1 MEVLIVFWLVFAA
14 VGYWISGQKNC
25 EGSEGCLLGLL
36 LGPIGLLIEAVLPTI
51 PRQAAPGNQPSTPFL
66 TTEEMKAVIKVRE
79 VAEAKAE
86 ELRKRTAAL
95 QREEE
100 QRIAQEHAA
109 ERKLQ
114 EQERAAEELRQR
126 IERDQKERLR
136 QEKREELWRKLQAR
150 REQLEAL
157 PEELW
162 RKLQAR
168 REQLE
173 ALPEGIKIV
182 VGVAIGI
189 VAIAALFA
197 IIVMLA
203 PK

>member
-1 MEVLIVFWLVFAA
+1 MRPR
-14 VGYWISGQKNC
+14 GSCRNKNVRPRNC
-25 EGSEGCLLGLL
+25 GKGLN
-36 LGPIGLLIEAVLPTI
+36 E
-51 PRQAAPGNQPSTPFL
+51 
-66 TTEEMKAVIKVRE
+66 IK
-79 VAEAKAE
+79 KS
-86 ELRKRTAAL
+86 
-95 QREEE
+95 
-100 QRIAQEHAA
+100 
-109 ERKLQ
+109 
-114 EQERAAEELRQR
+114 
-126 IERDQKERLR
+126 LR